1 MLRPPPLGRKGVV
14 DANPIDAIYEALSS
28 ESMPLPLTV
37 PELAAL
43 DVFRS
48 VVALGS
54 LSRAAAAHGI
64 TQPSVSA
71 RMKTLERQVGVTLLE
86 RGPTGSVPTD
96 NGRLVAGWAENVLRA
111 ADELAAGVGAL
122 RARSGGRLRV
132 VASYTVAEYLL
143 PGWLD
148 RFHRLHPAHP
158 VELDVANSSEVVERV
173 RGGRTELGFI
183 ESPGPVAGLSTTVVA
198 RDEMVAVVR
207 AGHAWSRRRVVD
219 AERIA
224 STPLV
229 LREPGSG
236 TRESLEAALADAGLE
251 PPTAVLELGSTSAV
265 KAAVISGG
273 SPAVLSR
280 LAVEADAAG
289 GRLRIVPIVGLRLSR
304 ELRAVW
310 RSDRALPPEAA
321 TLLEELGS

>member
-1 MLRPPPLGRKGVV
+1 
-14 DANPIDAIYEALSS
+14 
-28 ESMPLPLTV
+28 MPLPPTF

-71 RMKTLERQVGVTLLE
+71 RMKALERQMGVVLLA

-96 NGRLVAGWAENVLRA
+96 NGRLVAGWAESVLRA

-122 RARSGGRLRV
+122 RDRSGGRLRL

-148 RFHRLHPAHP
+148 RFHRLHPDNP

-183 ESPGPVAGLSTTVVA
+183 ESPGPVTGLRTAVVE
-198 RDEMVAVVR
+198 RDELVAVVR
-207 AGHAWSRRRVVD
+207 PGHAWSRHRVVD
-219 AERIA
+219 AERVA

-236 TRESLEAALADAGLE
+236 TRESLETALADAGLE
-251 PPTAVLELGSTSAV
+251 PPMAVLELGSTSAV

-289 GRLRIVPIVGLRLSR
+289 GRLRIVPIVGMRLSR

-310 RSDRALPPEAA
+310 RRDRALPPQAA
-321 TLLEELGS
+321 TLLEELRD